1 MQKLRII
8 VNLIIVINHIVIGS
22 ADSYSNNINNNST
35 SGCHFEVHHCV
46 FDVVQLQSK
55 EDGSKSPPRRHV
67 PEDVNISLICQKPL
81 PVWYYENQVMHSGTS
96 WLLDRAQASA
106 SGSYACQYS
115 GSKWANLTLQIG
127 NGLAA
132 ESLQISDQA
141 APEFYLQPLN
151 ASGLPR
157 LAQPIQPIV
166 QRTAGGMFQMN
177 CQPATDVHLWN
188 NITWFHN
195 NKQIF
200 AGTSNRIRIKKW
212 SLGVWELQPQDAG
225 DYLCRLCNRNIC
237 SDSQVSHLE
246 VISRQ
251 HSAPVLSE
259 GYPRNVTAVYEEHVS
274 FDCRLEDS
282 QLEPK
287 ITWVHPTD
295 SGVDIAA
302 LLQKLHQR
310 QTKLSDIE
318 QLEIMWTIKEEPQM
332 LRLGSVLSVDAGWY
346 ICVAENIVG
355 RTVAA
360 AYLQVIPPEATTTTT
375 AATTT
380 SSTSP
385 STTTTTTTTAQATFN
400 DADDDAGVD
409 VDPKNSTGEYRLE
422 FKSIQR
428 LQHSVSGK
436 TLKLSCPYIAY
447 PPANITWSFKK
458 TGEKDFRPLKRY
470 IGGYIYRSCNLKM
483 EDIITTDSAVYKCRV
498 CNPLKCIEEEI
509 RVVVHDRFPARPII
523 TPPANKTALVNS
535 RVVLKCDVLS
545 DNEPTVTWLRVIQR
559 KDSPNS
565 DGNGPEEGEMMSIK
579 LNTSLDTPHILELNN
594 VSYSQEGWYTCV
606 AANSLGTTNASL
618 YLHVV
623 NHLPFMNLSD
633 LLGTHP
639 YGFAMTAIM
648 ILLIFLLGSAFI
660 VYMLRRLRREKLLKH
675 RIETVHQWTKKVI
688 IYKPAS
694 LEGSTFAGD
703 LQIPVIKIE
712 KQRTTFS
719 NTTGTGSSSDP
730 AQAFNEYEFPLDSNW
745 EIARQQLS
753 LGSILGEGAFGR
765 VVMAEADGLT
775 RCPPPVGSGS
785 TIVAVKMVKDEHTDA
800 DMASLVRE
808 MEVMKM
814 IGKHINIINLLG
826 CCSQNGPLWVIVE
839 YAPHG
844 NLKDFL
850 KQNRPGTL
858 QRRSDSDGYLND
870 SLLLTPQQ
878 QLGEKELIMF
888 AFQIARG
895 MEYLAS
901 RRVSNEET

>member
-1 MQKLRII
+1 MRMQKLRII
-8 VNLIIVINHIVIGS
+8 VNLIIVISHIVIGS
-22 ADSYSNNINNNST
+22 AASYNRNST
-35 SGCHFEVHHCV
+35 PGCHLEVHHCV

-55 EDGSKSPPRRHV
+55 EDSKSPPPRRHV
-67 PEDVNISLICQKPL
+67 PEDVNISLVCQKPL
-81 PVWYYENQVMHSGTS
+81 ALWYYENQVMHSGTS
-96 WLLDRAQASA
+96 WLLDRAGASE

-115 GSKWANLTLQIG
+115 GSKWANLTLHIG
-127 NGLAA
+127 SGLAA
-132 ESLQISDQA
+132 QNLQISDQA
-141 APEFYLQPLN
+141 APELYLKPLN

-157 LAQPIQPIV
+157 LAQPIEPSV
-166 QRTAGGMFQMN
+166 ERTAGGMFQMN
-177 CQPATDVHLWN
+177 CQPAADVHLWN
-188 NITWFHN
+188 NISWFHN
-195 NKQIF
+195 NNQII
-200 AGTSNRIRIKKW
+200 AGTTNRIRIKKW
-212 SLGVWELQPQDAG
+212 SLSVLELQPQDAG
-225 DYLCRLCNRNIC
+225 DYLCRLCNGNIC
-237 SDSQVSHLE
+237 SDSQISHLE

-251 HSAPVLSE
+251 HSTPVLSA
-259 GYPRNVTAVYEEHVS
+259 GYPRNATAVSGEHVS
-274 FDCRLEDS
+274 FDCRLENS

-302 LLQKLHQR
+302 LLQRLHQR
-310 QTKLSDIE
+310 QTKLSDIA
-318 QLEIMWTIKEEPQM
+318 QLDIMWPSKEAPQ
-332 LRLGSVLSVDAGWY
+332 LLQLGSVLSIDAGWY

-385 STTTTTTTTAQATFN
+385 TTTRTTTTALPTIN
-400 DADDDAGVD
+400 DAEDDAGVD
-409 VDPKNSTGEYRLE
+409 TDPKNSTGEYRLE
-422 FKSIQR
+422 FTKPIQR
-428 LQHSVSGK
+428 LQHSISGK
-436 TLKLSCPYIAY
+436 TLRLSCQYTAY
-447 PPANITWSFKK
+447 PPANISWSFKK
-458 TGEKDFRPLKRY
+458 TGEKDFRPLERD
-470 IGGYIYRSCNLKM
+470 IGGYSYRTYSLRM
-483 EDIITTDSAVYKCRV
+483 DDIITTDSAVYLCRV
-498 CNPLKCIEEEI
+498 CNPLKCIEAEFN
-509 RVVVHDRFPARPII
+509 VMVNDRFPAKPII

-535 RVVLKCDVLS
+535 RVVLKCDVIS
-545 DNEPTVTWLRVIQR
+545 DNEPTVTWIRVIQQ
-559 KDSPNS
+559 KDSLNTE
-565 DGNGPEEGEMMSIK
+565 GNGQEEGQMMRIK

-594 VSYSQEGWYTCV
+594 VSYSQEGWYTCI
-606 AANSLGTTNASL
+606 AASSLGTTNASL

-623 NHLPFMNLSD
+623 NHLPFMHLGD

-719 NTTGTGSSSDP
+719 NTTGTGSTSDP

-745 EIARQQLS
+745 EIARLQLS

-785 TIVAVKMVKDEHTDA
+785 TIVAVKMVKEEHTDA